1 MGIFDGM
8 HPILDLKDK
17 RNSKVQMMMIWLF
30 LLSGLAVLVCGA
42 ELLVR
47 GASRLALGWG
57 ISPLVVGLTIVA
69 FGTSTPELA
78 VSLKAAW
85 ANHSDLVLGNCVG
98 SNIFNILFI
107 LGLCALISP
116 LIVLQQLVR
125 IDVPIMI
132 GVHIL
137 LLFLGY
143 NGSIGSLEGFLLI
156 LCLIAYT
163 VFAVYKSKQE
173 SETVVKEYN
182 ETYSISLNNTKF
194 KNIKSIVFVLLGLGL
209 CVIGAGWMTDS
220 AVAIAKAL
228 GMSELVIGLTIIAA
242 STSIPEVA
250 TSVVATI
257 RGQRD
262 IAIGNVV
269 GSNIFNIL
277 GIIGITSLVS
287 PNEITVAPSVIS
299 FDIPVALACSVAC
312 LPIFFTGHKISRSE
326 GFLFLG
332 YYIAYVAYLLLS
344 AAKHDSLPLF
354 NQTMFMFVIPLTFI
368 TLSILAFRAFKGKRH
383 HYR

>member
-1 MGIFDGM
+1 
-8 HPILDLKDK
+8 
-17 RNSKVQMMMIWLF
+17 MMTWLF
-30 LLSGLAVLVCGA
+30 LLMGLAVLVCGA

-57 ISPLVVGLTIVA
+57 VSPLVVGLTIVA

-85 ANHSDLVLGNCVG
+85 ANHPDLVLGNCVG

-107 LGLCALISP
+107 LGICALISP

-132 GVHIL
+132 GVHIVL
-137 LLFLGY
+137 LLFAY
-143 NGSIGSLEGFLLI
+143 NSTIGPLEGFLFI

-163 VFAVYKSKQE
+163 AFVVYKSKQE

-182 ETYSISLNNTKF
+182 DTYSISLKNAKF
-194 KNIKSIVFVLLGLGL
+194 KNTKSIVYVLLGLGL

-220 AVAIAKAL
+220 AVAIARAL
-228 GMSELVIGLTIIAA
+228 GLSELVIGLTIIAA

-269 GSNIFNIL
+269 GSNIFNVL

-287 PNEITVAPSVIS
+287 PHEITVAPSVIS
-299 FDIPVALACSVAC
+299 FDIPVALACCVAC
-312 LPIFFTGHKISRSE
+312 LPIFFTEHKITRGE
-326 GFLFLG
+326 GVLFLG
-332 YYIAYVAYLLLS
+332 YYVAYISYLLLS

-354 NQTMFMFVIPLTFI
+354 NQTMFLFVIPLTFI
-368 TLSILAFRAFKGKRH
+368 TLFILAYRAFKVKKH
-383 HYR
+383 SQ